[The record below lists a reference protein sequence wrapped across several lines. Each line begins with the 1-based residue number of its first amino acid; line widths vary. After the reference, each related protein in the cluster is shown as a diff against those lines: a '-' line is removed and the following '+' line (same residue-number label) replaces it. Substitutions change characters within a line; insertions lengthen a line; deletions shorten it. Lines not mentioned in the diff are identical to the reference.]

1 MRVGSARLRRALA
14 VLLLVLMCLMPMGA
28 QAAIDVVEPM
38 ESFYVADYAG
48 VIDADVQQ
56 HIIDN
61 SAELYDETGAQI
73 VVVTVDFIGENN
85 IEEYARTLF
94 NEWGIGDKNKN
105 NGVLL
110 LMVIGAENYWCMQG
124 AGLESKLP
132 TSTIKTLLDTYL
144 EPDFAVQDYSEGA
157 LAFYDA
163 MYDKVAQIYGQ
174 PGVYGAAA
182 SGSNSR
188 YDSDDYD
195 NDYDRDNERRS
206 SGGIFGFVG
215 RLISSIFGFV
225 FGLIGTIFSMSGG
238 IIVIVI
244 IVIIMSFVGRRG
256 RPRGPRGPRGQRGP
270 MPPFGGPGPMPPFGG
285 PGPMPPFGGTRSG
298 GRRPYHSGGRSSGGG
313 GSSRG
318 GGSGRSGG
326 FGGGFGG
333 GGGGGFRG
341 GGHSG
346 GGGSSRGGG
355 AGRG

>member
-1 MRVGSARLRRALA
+1 MKVGSARLERALA
-14 VLLLVLMCLMPMGA
+14 VLLMALMCLMPMSA

-94 NEWGIGDKNKN
+94 NEWGIGDKDKD

-144 EPDFAVQDYSEGA
+144 EPDFAAQDYSEGA

-174 PGVYGAAA
+174 PGMYGASA
-182 SGSNSR
+182 SGSGSR

-195 NDYDRDNERRS
+195 DDYDLDNERRS
-206 SGGIFGFVG
+206 SGGIFGFIG

-244 IVIIMSFVGRRG
+244 IVLIFAFGGRHG
-256 RPRGPRGPRGQRGP
+256 RPRGPRGPRGPMPPFGGP
-270 MPPFGGPGPMPPFGG
+270 GPRPPFGGPGPMPPFGR
-285 PGPMPPFGGTRSG
+285 PRSS
-298 GRRPYHSGGRSSGGG
+298 GRGPYHSGGSSRGGG

-318 GGSGRSGG
+318 SGAGHSGG

-333 GGGGGFRG
+333 GRSGGGFG
-341 GGHSG
+341 GGSHSG